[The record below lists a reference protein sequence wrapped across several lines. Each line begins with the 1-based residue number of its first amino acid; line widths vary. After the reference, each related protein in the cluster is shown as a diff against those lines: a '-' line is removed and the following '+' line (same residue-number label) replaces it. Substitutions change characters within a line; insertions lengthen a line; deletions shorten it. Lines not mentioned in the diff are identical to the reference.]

1 MGSSNLSLNYPK
13 TNFMVINKYPHKS
26 VSASFK
32 LNLNDI
38 ALKQVK
44 TIKYLKISIDE
55 TLTWT
60 SHIRQLTLQLSKYA
74 GLFYRLHNYVADET
88 LYILYY
94 TLVYNKIQYGII
106 VWATTNKT
114 ANKSFG
120 VVKVKLNKT
129 LRINLSCNKFTP
141 ISTSYKTLNFLQ
153 MEDIY

>member
-26 VSASFK
+26 VSARFN

-44 TIKYLKISIDE
+44 TIKYLGISIDE

-88 LYILYY
+88 LYIRTILH
-94 TLVYNKIQYGII
+94 LG
-106 VWATTNKT
+106 
-114 ANKSFG
+114 
-120 VVKVKLNKT
+120 
-129 LRINLSCNKFTP
+129 
-141 ISTSYKTLNFLQ
+141 LQ
-153 MEDIY
+153 QDTIRNYCLGNN